1 VNHSPTLLF
10 GDRRTPACKRLQDI
24 GASSAREQ
32 VDVGQVSQ
40 CGDGPVGDRA
50 RPGMHRDREREMSA
64 DCTVARRRRQMKVG
78 LLGVGRLGATHA
90 ETLRRLDGVTDLRI
104 YDADASRAR
113 DIAGRLGARASASI
127 DEALDGADAAVIVTP
142 TDTHA
147 PLIRRCLDSGI
158 ATFCEK
164 PIAIGIAETRAIV
177 DHAAKTNGRLQIGFQ
192 RRFDAGYRRAR
203 EAIRT
208 GELGTVY
215 SFLLVSCDRTP
226 PPDAYIASS
235 GGQFKDQFIHDFDI
249 TRWLLD
255 DEVADI
261 TATGSTR
268 GFPTYEGMQD
278 VGTSA
283 VLMRTRGGAVGL
295 ATALRHNEAGYD
307 IHVEIHG
314 GKDTIAIGIDPRT
327 PWRSVEQDA
336 PAFASPP
343 YPSFHVRFA
352 DAYRDELAYF
362 LRFARGE
369 VENACTAAD
378 ALEALRIAEAAGR
391 SWREGRSVRLDEIA

>member
-1 VNHSPTLLF
+1 MDL
-10 GDRRTPACKRLQDI
+10 AI
-24 GASSAREQ
+24 
-32 VDVGQVSQ
+32 
-40 CGDGPVGDRA
+40 
-50 RPGMHRDREREMSA
+50 
-64 DCTVARRRRQMKVG
+64 
-78 LLGVGRLGATHA
+78 LGVGRLGATHA
-90 ETLRRLDGVTDLRI
+90 ETLRALPDVDELRV
-104 YDADASRAR
+104 YDADATRAKETAQR
-113 DIAGRLGARASASI
+113 IKARSVPSI
-127 DEALDGADAAVIVTP
+127 DAALDGVDAAVIVTP

-147 PLIRRCLDSGI
+147 PLIRRCLDAGI

-177 DHAAKTNGRLQIGFQ
+177 DHAAKTKGRLQIGFQ

-203 EAIRT
+203 EAIRN

-215 SFLLVSCDRTP
+215 SFLMVSCDRTP

-255 DEVADI
+255 DEVGDI

-268 GFPTYEGMQD
+268 GFPTYDAMKD

-283 VLMRTRGGAVGL
+283 VLMRTRGGAIGL

-327 PWRSVEQDA
+327 PWRSVEKDA

-343 YPSFHVRFA
+343 YPTFHVRFA

-369 VENACTAAD
+369 AENACTAAD

-391 SWREGRSVRLDEIA
+391 SWRERRPVKVADIS

>member
-1 VNHSPTLLF
+1 
-10 GDRRTPACKRLQDI
+10 
-24 GASSAREQ
+24 
-32 VDVGQVSQ
+32 
-40 CGDGPVGDRA
+40 
-50 RPGMHRDREREMSA
+50 
-64 DCTVARRRRQMKVG
+64 MKVG

-90 ETLRRLDGVTDLRI
+90 ETIRGLREVTALRI
-104 YDADASRAR
+104 YDADA
-113 DIAGRLGARASASI
+113 ARAKEVAGKIGATAVGSI
-127 DEALDGADAAVIVTP
+127 DAALDGVDAAVIVTP

-147 PLIRRCLDSGI
+147 PLIRHCLDLGL

-164 PIAIGIAETRAIV
+164 PIAIGIAETTAIV
-177 DHAAKTNGRLQIGFQ
+177 DHAAKTKGRLQIGFQ
-192 RRFDAGYRRAR
+192 RRFDAGYRKARA
-203 EAIRT
+203 AIRA

-215 SFLLVSCDRTP
+215 SFLMVSCDRTP

-249 TRWLLD
+249 TRWLFD
-255 DEVADI
+255 DEVVDI

-268 GFPTYEGMQD
+268 GFPTYDAMKD

-314 GKDTIAIGIDPRT
+314 GKDTVAIGIDPRT
-327 PWRSVEQDA
+327 PWRSVETDA

-352 DAYRDELAYF
+352 EAYRDELAHF

-391 SWREGRSVRLDEIA
+391 SWREGRTVRLEEVA